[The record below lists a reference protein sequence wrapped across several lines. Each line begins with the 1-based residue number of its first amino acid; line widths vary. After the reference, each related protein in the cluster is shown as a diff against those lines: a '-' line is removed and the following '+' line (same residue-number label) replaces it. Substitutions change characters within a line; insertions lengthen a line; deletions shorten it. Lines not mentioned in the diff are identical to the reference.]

1 MVTNQAGK
9 IGFFQ
14 FLIMPDLQRTNLNN
28 MFLKGVIMIL
38 FLSGAQRRAEG
49 TVGEVESGIG
59 WVLFSF
65 FFTLFIQNKRVGST
79 LL

>member
-49 TVGEVESGIG
+49 TVGEAESGIG
-59 WVLFSF
+59 WVWHDYGTDIS
-65 FFTLFIQNKRVGST
+65 V
-79 LL
+79 

>member
-49 TVGEVESGIG
+49 TVAEVESGIG
-59 WVLFSF
+59 WVRHDYRTDIS
-65 FFTLFIQNKRVGST
+65 V
-79 LL
+79 